1 METPVNTALSA
12 ELQELYLENKEWL
25 SDIVFL
31 EDEMRF
37 FQKLFSQVLTGL
49 VRREHL
55 PQIAMISS
63 SMNVILERRR
73 QLKVILQSRK
83 HNLEEL
89 LMGNVLRIGLDL
101 IEEDAAIICE
111 IKSLMA
117 SEKVLKDGLFKLV
130 EDQNEST
137 KPSTKAKTLKTHRY
151 PLL

>member
-83 HNLEEL
+83 HSLEEL
-89 LMGNVLRIGLDL
+89 LKGNVLRIGLDL

-137 KPSTKAKTLKTHRY
+137 KPSTKAKTLKTHPY

>member
-1 METPVNTALSA
+1 METPINSALSA
-12 ELQELYLENKEWL
+12 ELQELYLENKAWL

-37 FQKLFSQVLTGL
+37 FQKLFSQVLTGW

-83 HNLEEL
+83 HTLEDLLKGNL
-89 LMGNVLRIGLDL
+89 LRIGLDL

-117 SEKVLKDGLFKLV
+117 SEKVLKEGLFKLV
-130 EDQNEST
+130 EDQNEN
-137 KPSTKAKTLKTHRY
+137 KPVLKNKLSRVHRY

>member
-83 HNLEEL
+83 HSLEEL
-89 LMGNVLRIGLDL
+89 LKGNVLRIGLDL